1 MRKAQFTGMQMAVDN
16 DIYEGQTIERMIEQA
31 ETQKQPIEAVSPMIY
46 TPRKDGVRPEYD
58 IRTDRFAI
66 AQNAMDKVSGSYR
79 AQRDEW
85 IKSLEQKQNTTTT
98 TNTAEA

>member
-1 MRKAQFTGMQMAVDN
+1 MRKPIYNKMKMRVEN
-16 DIYEGQTIERMIEQA
+16 DIYEGKTIEREIENA

-58 IRTDRFAI
+58 IRTDRFMI
-66 AQNAMDKVSGSYR
+66 AQNAMDKVSKSYK

-85 IKSLEQKQNTTTT
+85 IKSLENPKENKTT
-98 TNTAEA
+98 TAEA